1 MTTLQIAED
10 ALKECQRLLKA
21 ADDYEWLYCDND
33 YPVSQRVSRRIAD
46 ALDAIIEVKDRGD
59 SDLGDSGLYVRIR
72 RRRWE
77 KSEKNGGDQ

>member
-1 MTTLQIAED
+1 MTKLKVAED
-10 ALKECQRLLKA
+10 AT
-21 ADDYEWLYCDND
+21 DDYEWLYCDND